1 MRVHGYVQNAAADG
15 YLLLSVLGDGGAF
28 LPPRFIFTNCLWS
41 AVSARHFAR
50 HWSGVCLCK
59 SLIEEKHKNDLQ
71 SCLLG
76 KEVKTAM
83 QEGLLIGAGIDLETE
98 E

>member
-1 MRVHGYVQNAAADG
+1 MRVHGCVQNAGADG

-28 LPPRFIFTNCLWS
+28 LPPRIIFTNCLLS

-50 HWSGVCLCK
+50 HWSGICLCK
-59 SLIEEKHKNDLQ
+59 SLVEEKRENDLQ
-71 SCLLG
+71 SCPLG
-76 KEVKTAM
+76 KEVKTTV
-83 QEGLLIGAGIDLETE
+83 QEGLLFGAGIDLATE